1 MVLQVAFWNIVSC
14 PSVSQRPSP
23 ADGGEDGNDK
33 RVRKREKKIASP
45 EEDRE
50 DKKVERRNEER
61 RNRSSKTQRREEPSE
76 EKSRSQENKKTK
88 DEDESSTAIQVADK
102 KSNPDKKSPSSS
114 PRPSTTKPT
123 TSVAEEE
130 APPSPTKPKQQH
142 KKPLLP
148 QPPPPLKEK
157 SALPSFSSS
166 STPNPSSSFD
176 CHICSCSFPTAEER
190 RRHKRREHLVSERG
204 DRYRENK
211 PKTDDKEDKGKAATA
226 MPKELIKK
234 VQKARKRTEY
244 LCLVCLQS
252 FPEEPLIQVHWGKAH
267 CKN

>member
-33 RVRKREKKIASP
+33 RVRKRKRKNASP

-50 DKKVERRNEER
+50 VKRVKRRNEER
-61 RNRSSKTQRREEPSE
+61 RNRSSKTQRREEPGE

-88 DEDESSTAIQVADK
+88 NEDESSTAIQVADK
-102 KSNPDKKSPSSS
+102 KSNPDKKSLSSS

-123 TSVAEEE
+123 TSVAEE
-130 APPSPTKPKQQH
+130 APLSPTKSKQQN

-148 QPPPPLKEK
+148 QPPEEK
-157 SALPSFSSS
+157 SAPPSSY

-190 RRHKRREHLVSERG
+190 RKHKRREHLVSERG

-211 PKTDDKEDKGKAATA
+211 PKTDGKEDKGKAATA